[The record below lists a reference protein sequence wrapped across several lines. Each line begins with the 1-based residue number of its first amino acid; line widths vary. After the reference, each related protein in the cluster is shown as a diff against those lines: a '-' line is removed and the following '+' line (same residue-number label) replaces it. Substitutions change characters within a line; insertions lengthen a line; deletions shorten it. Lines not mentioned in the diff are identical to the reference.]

1 MKSIIINYSQGC
13 SCLEGRSS
21 GPEQDD
27 VNRGKEAMTE
37 RWEEREKLATLAMV
51 GGRLNRRKSQ
61 NFRETEVDR
70 NEDLIFLQE
79 DDYLLIY

>member
-1 MKSIIINYSQGC
+1 MKFIIINYSQRC
-13 SCLEGRSS
+13 SCLDGRSS

-37 RWEEREKLATLAMV
+37 RWEEREKLATLATD
-51 GGRLNRRKSQ
+51 GGWLNRRKSQ

-70 NEDLIFLQE
+70 NKDLIFCRKM
-79 DDYLLIY
+79 ITS

>member
-27 VNRGKEAMTE
+27 VNRGKEAMIE
-37 RWEEREKLATLAMV
+37 RWEEREKLATLATD

-61 NFRETEVDR
+61 NFRKTEVDR
-70 NEDLIFLQE
+70 NKDLIFCRKM
-79 DDYLLIY
+79 IAS

>member
-27 VNRGKEAMTE
+27 VNRGKEAMIE
-37 RWEEREKLATLAMV
+37 RWEEREKLATLATD

-61 NFRETEVDR
+61 NFRKTEVDR
-70 NEDLIFLQE
+70 NKDLIFCRKM
-79 DDYLLIY
+79 ITS

>member
-27 VNRGKEAMTE
+27 VNRGKKAMTE
-37 RWEEREKLATLAMV
+37 RWEEREKLATLATD

-61 NFRETEVDR
+61 NFRKTEVDR
-70 NEDLIFLQE
+70 NKDLIFCRKM
-79 DDYLLIY
+79 ITS